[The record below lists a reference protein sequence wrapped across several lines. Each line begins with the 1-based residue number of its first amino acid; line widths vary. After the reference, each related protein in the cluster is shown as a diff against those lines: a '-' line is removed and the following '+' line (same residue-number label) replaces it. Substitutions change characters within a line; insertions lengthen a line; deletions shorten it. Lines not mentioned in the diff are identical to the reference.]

1 MLLLWFELLLLLFLI
16 TVVGVNDVV
25 DVVVCI
31 FVFQSRRC
39 FVRSCVLLVLCSQLL
54 FLFLYVSSLS
64 LSLML

>member
-31 FVFQSRRC
+31 FVFQGRCC
-39 FVRSCVLLVLCSQLL
+39 FVRSCVLLVLCSLL
-54 FLFLYVSSLS
+54 
-64 LSLML
+64 